1 MREVLEGPGEGQIVR
16 FGGRSKDVV
25 HPWLVCKEEKKK
37 KTCPEHA
44 SKQAER
50 GEMFPWCWTGRSAVT
65 EPSSATAPGQELAPA
80 GWNKMDYVALLPCPQ

>member
-37 KTCPEHA
+37 KDMSRACIKT
-44 SKQAER
+44 S
-50 GEMFPWCWTGRSAVT
+50 
-65 EPSSATAPGQELAPA
+65 
-80 GWNKMDYVALLPCPQ
+80 